1 MLLYHY
7 YAAAQRQLKIL
18 CAIVLNLSLRTQYT
32 ANVNSDT
39 VKLADGGTVV
49 GENAYTNAWT
59 QCSIMF
65 EETD

>member
-7 YAAAQRQLKIL
+7 YAAARRQLKIL
-18 CAIVLNLSLRTQYT
+18 CAIVLNLPLRTRYT
-32 ANVNSDT
+32 ANVNSDA
-39 VKLADGGTVV
+39 VKLADGETVV
-49 GENAYTNAWT
+49 KTHMQYAWT